1 MSIASIFHTYYTHVT
16 NITNDLVD
24 LLLPIYL
31 VIAIIVGIIYYKFTP
46 SKRSPST
53 ANYQYKKYTDW
64 RIQFNGKW
72 SHIERT
78 NVAEVIFS

>member
-24 LLLPIYL
+24 LLLLIYL

-53 ANYQYKKYTDW
+53 ANNQYKKYTDW
-64 RIQFNGKW
+64 RMHFNGKW
-72 SHIERT
+72 SQIERT

>member
-1 MSIASIFHTYYTHVT
+1 MSIATIFHTYYTHVT

-31 VIAIIVGIIYYKFTP
+31 VIAIIGIIYYKFAP

-64 RIQFNGKW
+64 RMQFNGKW